1 MSTLKDCFVT
11 GDWGDDDA
19 TKLLRE
25 DDLEDEELFGD
36 FEDLEGMYLNR
47 AKLCKKIKQKNK
59 LKIRKKKLKR
69 IIDKVTFQL
78 AELKTKL
85 KALNP
90 IKKWKKL
97 KPKQKK

>member
-25 DDLEDEELFGD
+25 DDLEDEDLFGD

-47 AKLCKKIKQKNK
+47 AKLCKKN
-59 LKIRKKKLKR
+59 
-69 IIDKVTFQL
+69 
-78 AELKTKL
+78 
-85 KALNP
+85 
-90 IKKWKKL
+90 
-97 KPKQKK
+97 